1 MSKNRQTILFVD
13 DEPNVL
19 KSLKRLFIDTDYK
32 ILTASGGEEG
42 LEKLKER
49 EVDLVISDYRMPQM
63 NGVQFLHA
71 VKEQYPDTIR
81 IILSGYADV
90 AAIVEAINDG
100 QVYKFLAKPWNEQEL
115 FTTIRRALEHHAVLA
130 ENSKLLNELKGANE
144 ELTELAKSLEEKV
157 EKRTRDLEIKNRAL
171 EISRK
176 ILSHLPVGVI
186 GVDSSGMVVYMNQTI
201 NNYMDCSGLNPG
213 SIIEGAIDSELYQ
226 LMIDSMSNGK
236 MIQQTYNQEKN
247 ISVSVTP
254 LPEGAGVITVFSYL
268 DNESFNEANQLRTL
282 LEVAH
287 V

>member
-1 MSKNRQTILFVD
+1 MSKDRQTILFVD

-32 ILTASGGEEG
+32 ILTANDGEEG
-42 LEKLKER
+42 LMKLGER
-49 EVDLVISDYRMPQM
+49 EIDLVISDYRMPQM
-63 NGVQFLHA
+63 NGVQFLHK
-71 VKEQYPDTIR
+71 VKELYPNTIR

-115 FTTIRRALEHHAVLA
+115 FTTIKRALEHHAVLD
-130 ENSKLLNELKGANE
+130 ENSKLLNELKVANE
-144 ELTELAKSLEEKV
+144 ELTELTKSLEIKV
-157 EKRTRDLEIKNRAL
+157 ENRTRDLEIKNRAL

-186 GVDSSGMVVYMNQTI
+186 GVDSSGMIVYINQTLGNYMN
-201 NNYMDCSGLNPG
+201 SAALNPG
-213 SIIEGAIDSELYQ
+213 MIIEGAIDTELYQ
-226 LMIDSMSNGK
+226 LMIDSISNGK
-236 MIQQTYNQEKN
+236 MIQKTYDEEKN

-254 LPEGAGVITVFSYL
+254 LPEGAGVITVFSYYN
-268 DNESFNEANQLRTL
+268 NESFNQADKLRTL